1 MSKLQKAVRA
11 RSPPRDDVIQLAIR
25 IGLLV
30 FLIYWSFVLV
40 RPFIP
45 IIVWSVVLAVA
56 LYPTYSW
63 LAEKLGGRRG
73 LSAVLIT
80 VLSLFIV
87 VGPAAWLGLGL
98 VEGLRTLSEHL
109 GSASLALPAPPP
121 GIKDWPLIGGQIYEL
136 WNLASTNLGSALTKI
151 APQVKP
157 MAGPVLAMAG
167 SAGAGIFKFLA
178 SVVLM
183 GFLFPPGPRLVHGV
197 RMFLMHVVPERSD
210 EFLALAGATIR
221 TISRGV
227 LGIAVL
233 QSLLVG
239 IGFRLADVPG
249 ASILTFAALFLGI
262 VQIGPSIVILG
273 VLIWSWTAM
282 ETTSALLFTAYM
294 VPVSLLDNILKPIVM
309 GHGLKTPMLVIFIG
323 VLGGTLAHGILG
335 LFVGPIILAVGWEL
349 LIAWM
354 REGISEDVMGAIE
367 PLQKAAA
374 RRTPDQD
381 Q

>member
-1 MSKLQKAVRA
+1 MSKHPEAVRA
-11 RSPPRDDVIQLAIR
+11 RPQPRDDIIQLAIR
-25 IGLLV
+25 IGLLA

-45 IIVWSVVLAVA
+45 IIVWSMVLAVA

-63 LAEKLGGRRG
+63 SARKLGGRRG

-80 VLSLFIV
+80 VLSLLIII
-87 VGPAAWLGLGL
+87 GPAAWLGLGL
-98 VEGLRTLSEHL
+98 VEGLRALSEQL
-109 GSASLALPAPPP
+109 GSESLALPPPPP
-121 GIKDWPLIGGQIYEL
+121 GIKDWPLIGGQAYEL
-136 WNLASTNLGSALTKI
+136 WRLASTNLGSALREI
-151 APQVKP
+151 APQVRP

-167 SAGAGIFKFLA
+167 SAGAGILKFLA

-183 GFLFPPGPRLVHGV
+183 GFLFLPGPRLVHGV
-197 RMFLMHVVPERSD
+197 RMFLMHIVPERSD

-233 QSLLVG
+233 QSLLAG
-239 IGFRLADVPG
+239 IGFRVAEVPG
-249 ASILTFAALFLGI
+249 ASILTFGVLLLGI

-273 VLIWSWTAM
+273 VLIWGWTAM
-282 ETTSALLFTAYM
+282 DTTSALLFTAYM
-294 VPVSLLDNILKPIVM
+294 VPVSLLDNILRPVVM

-323 VLGGTLAHGILG
+323 VLGGTLAHGIVG

-349 LIAWM
+349 LVAWM
-354 REGISEDVMGAIE
+354 REDARGNVGGAVE
-367 PLQKAAA
+367 PLQ
-374 RRTPDQD
+374 
-381 Q
+381 